1 MISRDTIVDLAKKLQ
16 TSEINIAREYCQHT
30 FLRALYQQKQAGI
43 LWFKGGT
50 ALRLI
55 YKSPR
60 FSEDLDFEHGKK
72 TPHDFNQNDV
82 RLIEDVLTE
91 TIEEIQDANVAID
104 VKEAKPTSGGYLA
117 KIVFRLHEKRVD
129 VLTEFS
135 LRGSKKTNGEPVI
148 ITSDFFPTYSV
159 VAVPREQLIEGKLTA
174 LLMRKKPRD
183 FFDLYFIL
191 RANLLPVFKRSTLK
205 KVIALI
211 PQKPEFFT
219 KELTEFLPSSFH
231 GLLKDFPRLLAVE
244 AGRFVPLV

>member
-117 KIVFRLHEKRVD
+117 KMAFRLHEKRVD

-135 LRGSKKTNGEPVI
+135 LRGSKKTNGESVI
-148 ITSDFFPTYSV
+148 ITSDFFPNYSV

-183 FFDLYFIL
+183 FFDLYYIL
-191 RANLLPVFKRSTLK
+191 RANLLPISKRSALR

-231 GLLKDFPRLLAVE
+231 GLLKDFPRLLAAE
-244 AGRFVPLV
+244 AERFL